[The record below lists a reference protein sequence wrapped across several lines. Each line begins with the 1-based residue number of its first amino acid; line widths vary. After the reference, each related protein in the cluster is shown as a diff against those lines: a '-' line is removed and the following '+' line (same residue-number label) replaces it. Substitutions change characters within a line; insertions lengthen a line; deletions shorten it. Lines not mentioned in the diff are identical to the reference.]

1 MIISYLTVSVRE
13 KSGSSVAGWLW
24 LKVSHEVAI
33 EVSARTTVI
42 QSLMRQ
48 EDPLPKILTR
58 FWPELPI
65 LCHVGFLTGR
75 LTQGRQPALEQ
86 MTMRMQKKGHTAL
99 YDQVSSHHHLGL
111 ILFTRTKSLSSATT
125 SGKRITKHQR
135 TAGDHPGGLHTT
147 PWELL
152 TDCK

>member
-1 MIISYLTVSVRE
+1 MIFYLTVSVRE
-13 KSGSSVAGWLW
+13 MSGSSMAGWLW
-24 LKVSHEVAI
+24 LKVSHKVAI

-48 EDPLPKILTR
+48 EDLLPKILTK

-65 LCHVGFLTGR
+65 LCHVGFLTGL
-75 LTQGRQPALEQ
+75 LTQGSRPALEQ

-125 SGKRITKHQR
+125 SGKKIT
-135 TAGDHPGGLHTT
+135 
-147 PWELL
+147 EY
-152 TDCK
+152 